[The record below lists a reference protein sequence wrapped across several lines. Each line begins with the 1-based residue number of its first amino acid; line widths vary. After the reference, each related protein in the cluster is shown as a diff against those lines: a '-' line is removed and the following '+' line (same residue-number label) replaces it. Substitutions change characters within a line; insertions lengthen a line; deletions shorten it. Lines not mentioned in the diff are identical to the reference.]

1 VKQAPS
7 KLPPARG
14 LNILILRSAFNPRV
28 VDGLLAG
35 ARSALSSMG
44 VSKSAVTVEEVPGAF
59 ELPLAARAAAG
70 SGRFDAVVALGAV
83 VRGDTDHYE
92 HIAREAAAGLAAVAR
107 ETGTPIGFGVLTV
120 ASEEQALVRA
130 APGPGN
136 KGAEAARAAVAM
148 VHVVRRLRGGKR
160 RRKPSAVGAPAGSA
174 STPPMRDSLPRR
186 RNLADLR
193 SRGRGSQARRG
204 RRTRA
209 SGRV

>member
-1 VKQAPS
+1 VKRHPTHHAGLRVGPRS
-7 KLPPARG
+7 TKDARG
-14 LNILILRSAFNPRV
+14 LKILILRSAFNARV

-44 VSKSAVTVEEVPGAF
+44 GAKAAVTVEEVPGAF

-83 VRGDTDHYE
+83 IRGDTDHYE

-107 ETGTPIGFGVLTV
+107 ETGTPMGFGVLTV

-160 RRKPSAVGAPAGSA
+160 RGKS
-174 STPPMRDSLPRR
+174 DE
-186 RNLADLR
+186 LR
-193 SRGRGSQARRG
+193 SRGRGSQARR
-204 RRTRA
+204 A
-209 SGRV
+209 ERVPRVGPRSR